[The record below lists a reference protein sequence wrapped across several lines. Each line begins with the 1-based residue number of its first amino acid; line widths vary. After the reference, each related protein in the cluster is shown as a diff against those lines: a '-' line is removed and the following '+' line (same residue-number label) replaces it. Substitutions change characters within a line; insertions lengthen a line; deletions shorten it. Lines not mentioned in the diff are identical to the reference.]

1 MAEQKCSQYLV
12 GLVCFPFVLD
22 RPVQLTNEKWND
34 ITLLDPKKFDLVHC
48 YTDREQCTRSNAATA
63 RLLTLVKPA
72 ET

>member
-34 ITLLDPKKFDLVHC
+34 ITLPDPKKIDLVHC
-48 YTDREQCTRSNAATA
+48 YTDREQCTR
-63 RLLTLVKPA
+63 
-72 ET
+72 